1 MTDSTS
7 NGFDNSNLG
16 KIVSVMVLVLLLAVV
31 LIPICNSLASG
42 GGEPGGENQNPVSDL
57 RLTYTEDKIPMMFV
71 NAYTENNELNV
82 EIYDNEDDFD
92 NRNPSYSITG
102 ITDDVIIFASD
113 YISMLYQN
121 GQIVTNYVDSS
132 ESAPF
137 GEIGIMEGGIGFNP
151 SHLIPYTFL
160 YYPSQDGEYANF
172 SSYQFDSGNMYSVA
186 SQYGMTFASK
196 DGKFV
201 GYSPYDVTTNLVKE
215 DGNVVG
221 VEYTA
226 KVGDGTGTLPSDD
239 GEDEPHQIP
248 ISH

>member
-7 NGFDNSNLG
+7 NGFDSSNLG

-71 NAYTENNELNV
+71 NAYTENNELTV

-92 NRNPSYSITG
+92 NRNPSYSVTG

-113 YISMLYQN
+113 YVSMLYQN
-121 GQIVTNYVDSS
+121 GQIVTNFVDSS
-132 ESAPF
+132 ESSPF
-137 GEIGIMEGGIGFNP
+137 GTIRILENGIDFYP
-151 SHLIPYTFL
+151 SPVPYTFL

-186 SQYGMTFASK
+186 SQYGMSFASK

-201 GYSPYDVTTNLVKE
+201 GYSPYDVTTTLMK
-215 DGNVVG
+215 DSGNVVG
-221 VEYTA
+221 VEYTV
-226 KVGDGTGTLPSDD
+226 KVGDGTGTPLDS
-239 GEDEPHQIP
+239 GGDEPVIP